1 MASLLEEKD
10 SIRELMARYCF
21 YTDSGQSE
29 KYAGLFT
36 EDCEW
41 DGGPFGRCMG
51 RAALRAMHQGNGDS
65 AATQLRHLNTNA
77 VITVDGDEARAVS
90 YVAVI
95 GVAEQTP
102 TLFFAGAY
110 FDRFVKQ
117 DGQWQ
122 FKLRRIVTD
131 LSVIQQLL

>member
-1 MASLLEEKD
+1 MASVLEEKD
-10 SIRELMARYCF
+10 TIRELMARYCF
-21 YTDSGQSE
+21 YTDTGQSG
-29 KYAGLFT
+29 KYAALFT

-51 RAALRAMHQGNGDS
+51 RAALRAMHQCSGES
-65 AATQLRHLNTNA
+65 ATQLRHLNTNI
-77 VITVDGDEARAVS
+77 VITIDGDEAQAVS
-90 YVAVI
+90 YVAVV
-95 GVAEQTP
+95 GAAEQTP

-110 FDRFVKQ
+110 FDRFVKH

-131 LSVIQQLL
+131 LSVIQQSL